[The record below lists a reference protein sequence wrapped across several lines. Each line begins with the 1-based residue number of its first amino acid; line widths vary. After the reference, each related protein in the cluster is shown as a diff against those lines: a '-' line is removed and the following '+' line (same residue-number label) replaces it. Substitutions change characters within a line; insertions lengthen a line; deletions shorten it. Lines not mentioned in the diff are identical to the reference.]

1 MTSTVSHP
9 RRSILSVP
17 GHVAKMHAKAQASSA
32 DVVMF
37 DLEDSVPLSEKASAR
52 RQVAASLRELDWS
65 RHLVALRINPVET
78 AQAYRDLVDVMRESG
93 KHLHSI
99 VLPKVEH
106 VGDVHF
112 ADRLLTGL
120 ELEGHGRED
129 GERIALEPSI
139 ESALGLERASDIAS
153 ASERNISLVFGIA
166 DYTASVGAKLVSISG
181 HGENDEAAYGGHRWH
196 YVLSRIVMCAKA
208 RGLRAID
215 APWGHFK
222 DQEGLVRAAAQAAA
236 LGCCGKWA
244 IHPCQIDTINSTFA
258 PDADEMVRVLAIVE
272 AARSAEANQSRGA
285 IAVEGRMV
293 DQATVRLA
301 RRRYEE
307 VLRLKELG
315 KL

>member
-17 GHVAKMHAKAQASSA
+17 GHVAKMHVKAQASRA

-37 DLEDSVPLSEKASAR
+37 DLEDSVPVSEKATAR
-52 RQVAASLRELDWS
+52 RQVAQSLRELDWS
-65 RHLVALRINPVET
+65 RHLVALRVNGVDT
-78 AQAYRDLVDVMRESG
+78 AHGFRDLVDVVQASG
-93 KHLHSI
+93 KYLHSI

-120 ELEGHGRED
+120 ELEGHGRDD

-139 ESALGLERASDIAS
+139 ESALGLDRASDIAS
-153 ASERNISLVFGIA
+153 ASERNVSLVFGIA
-166 DYTASVGAKLVSISG
+166 DYTTSVGARLVSISG
-181 HGENDEAAYGGHRWH
+181 HGENDEAVYGGHRWH
-196 YVLSRIVMCAKA
+196 YVLSRLVMCAKS

-215 APWGHFK
+215 APWGHFQ
-222 DQEGLVRAAAQAAA
+222 DQEGLARASAQAAA

-244 IHPCQIDTINSTFA
+244 IHPSQIDTINSTFA
-258 PDADEMVRVLAIVE
+258 PDAEEIARILAIVE
-272 AARSAEANQSRGA
+272 AAESAEFNQSRGA
-285 IAVEGRMV
+285 IAVDGRMV

-307 VLRLKELG
+307 MLRLKELG